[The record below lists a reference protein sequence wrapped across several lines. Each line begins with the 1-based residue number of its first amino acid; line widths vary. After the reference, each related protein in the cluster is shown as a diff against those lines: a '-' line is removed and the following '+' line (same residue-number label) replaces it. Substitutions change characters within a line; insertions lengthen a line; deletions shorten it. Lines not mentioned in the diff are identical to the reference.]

1 LPRQRTARFVGD
13 VELNEHQHERNL
25 GKEIEPMFETPLTV
39 VGHIV
44 NDLQRRKVGDQ
55 EVIKFRVAS
64 NSRRR
69 TGDGSW
75 EPGNSLFITVN
86 CWGKL
91 VTGVGAALGK
101 GAPVIVVGHVYTSEY
116 EDRDGNRRSSLEMRA
131 TSVGPDL
138 SRVIVRIEKPGYTGP
153 DADPGAA
160 AVAAAAGAAD
170 EDPAANDDQVQSGDA
185 ADGPSPLPLSA

>member
-1 LPRQRTARFVGD
+1 
-13 VELNEHQHERNL
+13 
-25 GKEIEPMFETPLTV
+25 MFETPLTV

-44 NDLQRRKVGDQ
+44 NDPQRRKVGDQ

-69 TGDGSW
+69 TGDGGW
-75 EPGNSLFITVN
+75 EHGNSLFVTVN

-101 GAPVIVVGHVYTSEY
+101 GAPVIVTGHVFTSEY

-131 TSVGPDL
+131 TAVGPDL
-138 SRVIVRIEKPGYTGP
+138 SRVFVRIEKPGYTGP
-153 DADPGAA
+153 TAEQTAVTSGTSVA
-160 AVAAAAGAAD
+160 AVDVSGDEDLAAGA
-170 EDPAANDDQVQSGDA
+170 DPADSAQALDKATAEEAS
-185 ADGPSPLPLSA
+185 LSVLA

>member
-1 LPRQRTARFVGD
+1 MSSKQ
-13 VELNEHQHERNL
+13 ERYRRKVR
-25 GKEIEPMFETPLTV
+25 KETEPMFETTLTV

-69 TGDGSW
+69 TGEGSW
-75 EPGNSLFITVN
+75 ESGNSLFINVN
-86 CWGKL
+86 CWGRL

-131 TSVGPDL
+131 TSVGPDV
-138 SRVIVRIEKPGYTGP
+138 SRAIVRIERPGYTGP
-153 DADPGAA
+153 TTDAATIPRADA
-160 AVAAAAGAAD
+160 AAAAG
-170 EDPAANDDQVQSGDA
+170 EDTDAQDSVESDDA
-185 ADGPSPLPLSA
+185 AALPLSA

>member
-1 LPRQRTARFVGD
+1 MSSKQ
-13 VELNEHQHERNL
+13 ERYL
-25 GKEIEPMFETPLTV
+25 RHVRKEIEPMFETSLTV

-44 NDLQRRKVGDQ
+44 NDPQRRKVGNQ
-55 EVIKFRVAS
+55 ELIKFRVAS

-101 GAPVIVVGHVYTSEY
+101 GAPVIAVGHVYTSEY

-138 SRVIVRIEKPGYTGP
+138 SRAIVRIEKPGYTGP
-153 DADPGAA
+153 DAEPAPAA
-160 AVAAAAGAAD
+160 ADTG
-170 EDPAANDDQVQSGDA
+170 EEPAAEEDSVASGDGDEA
-185 ADGPSPLPLSA
+185 TALSLSA